1 MDKDMKRR
9 IIRVIII
16 AIIAAI
22 ISVLM
27 NQNEITKTILNLVID
42 IWWVVVCW
50 KIVWAY
56 IKYGTSR
63 MEQEK

>member
-1 MDKDMKRR
+1 MDKGMKRR

-27 NQNEITKTILNLVID
+27 SQNEITKTVLNLVID

>member
-9 IIRVIII
+9 IINVIII
-16 AIIAAI
+16 AIIATI

-27 NQNEITKTILNLVID
+27 NQNEITKIVLNLVID

-63 MEQEK
+63 MERKE